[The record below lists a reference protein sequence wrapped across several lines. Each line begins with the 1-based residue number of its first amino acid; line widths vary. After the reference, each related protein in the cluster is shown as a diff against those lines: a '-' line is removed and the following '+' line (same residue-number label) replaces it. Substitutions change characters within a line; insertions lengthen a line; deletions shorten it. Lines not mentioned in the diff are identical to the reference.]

1 MAGFIA
7 VITWLKEKRKG
18 KERQELQNKVVDQ
31 EEDQEMPTKKEVLSV
46 KPLAQLSP
54 LKEVRQSLIL
64 KKKAKFIIARDL
76 KTPNHLISSIIR
88 NLIIHWA

>member
-1 MAGFIA
+1 MHNFLRFLILAGFIA

-31 EEDQEMPTKKEVLSV
+31 EEDLEMPTKKEVLLV

-64 KKKAKFIIARDL
+64 KKKAKFICR
-76 KTPNHLISSIIR
+76 TRS
-88 NLIIHWA
+88 